1 MSIHTLPRSVR
12 IVAAP
17 LLFLAIGYIL
27 GSHSGSEGVGHAEV
41 RKPPQRKAFEAG
53 SERNEKILR
62 EILAELKQIDGR
74 IENLERSVGSIAKYT
89 RK

>member
-27 GSHSGSEGVGHAEV
+27 GSQSGSEAVSHAEV
-41 RKPPQRKAFEAG
+41 RKPLQRKAFEAG
-53 SERNEKILR
+53 FRTER
-62 EILAELKQIDGR
+62 
-74 IENLERSVGSIAKYT
+74 ENPA
-89 RK
+89 